1 MLNIGCHLSSSKGYL
16 AMGKEAVKIG
26 ASTFQFF
33 TRNPRGGS
41 AKPQDPE
48 DVKAYLAFASEHGL
62 TPGLAHAPYT
72 LNPCSAD
79 PGVARFAA
87 QVLKEDLELMEH
99 LPGNLYNFHP
109 GCHVGQGAEKGIE
122 LVAGQLNGVLSPEQ
136 TTIVLLETMSGK
148 GSEVGRTFEE
158 LAAIME
164 RVDLKDKL
172 GVCLDTCH
180 VYSAGYDIVNG
191 LDSVL
196 EHFDAVL
203 GLERLRAIHL
213 NDSMTPFSSF
223 KDRHETIG
231 KGSLG
236 EQAFINIINHPVLR
250 ELPFFLETPR
260 DDAGHG
266 EEITWL
272 KEHYRN

>member
-1 MLNIGCHLSSSKGYL
+1 
-16 AMGKEAVKIG
+16 MGKRALALG
-26 ASTFQFF
+26 ATTFAYF
-33 TRNPRGGS
+33 TRNPRGGA
-41 AKPQDPE
+41 AKAADPE
-48 DVKAYLAFASEHGL
+48 DAASLRKIMAENGFGRL
-62 TPGLAHAPYT
+62 VAHAPYT